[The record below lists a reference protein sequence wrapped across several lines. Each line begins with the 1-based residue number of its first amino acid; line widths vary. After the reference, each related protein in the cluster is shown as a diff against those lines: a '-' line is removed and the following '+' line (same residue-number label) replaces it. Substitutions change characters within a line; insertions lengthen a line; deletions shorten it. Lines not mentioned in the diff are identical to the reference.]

1 MTEAAEDD
9 YKMPLLEHLTELRK
23 RLLVCAVFFVVAF
36 FACFAVADHVFN
48 FLVDPLREALA
59 DSPNQRMIFTAPQEF
74 FITQI
79 KVAFFAAIS
88 LTFPAIAIQV
98 WKFVAPGLYVHEKKA
113 FLPFLLATPVLFIA
127 GAALVYYFIMPL
139 AWDFLIG
146 YQQQGGDGKMPV
158 QLEARVSEY
167 LSLVMR
173 LIFAFG
179 VAFQLPVLLT
189 LLAKAGMVT
198 SDGLKAKRRYAIVVT
213 FACAAILTP
222 PDIISQIGLAVPILF
237 LYEVS
242 IISARMV
249 EKKRAAMDE
258 ALDDDDSEPE
268 PKSEPGE

>member
-1 MTEAAEDD
+1 MTEAAEE

-23 RLLVCAVFFVVAF
+23 RLLICAAFFIVAF
-36 FACFAVADHVFN
+36 FACYGVAEYIFN
-48 FLVDPLREALA
+48 FLMAPLAEALK
-59 DSPNQRMIFTAPQEF
+59 DSPNQRMIFTAPHEGF
-74 FITQI
+74 FTQI

-98 WKFVAPGLYVHEKKA
+98 WKFVAPGLYNHEKKA
-113 FLPFLLATPVLFIA
+113 FMPFLFATPVLFIA
-127 GAALVYYFIMPL
+127 GAALVYYGIMPL
-139 AWDFLIG
+139 AWKFFLSF
-146 YQQQGGDGKMPV
+146 QQPGGDGVLPIE
-158 QLEARVSEY
+158 LEAKISEY

-222 PDIISQIGLAVPILF
+222 PDVISQIGLAVPILF

-242 IISARMV
+242 IVMARMV
-249 EKKRAAMDE
+249 EKKRAEMDE
-258 ALDDDDSEPE
+258 MLDDEPE
-268 PKSEPGE
+268 PEPEPEPGE

>member
-23 RLLVCAVFFVVAF
+23 RLLICAAFFVVAF
-36 FACFAVADHVFN
+36 FGCFAVADHIFN
-48 FLVDPLREALA
+48 FLVMPLAEALK
-59 DSPNQRMIFTAPQEF
+59 DSPNQRMIFTAPQEA
-74 FITQI
+74 FINQI
-79 KVAFFAAIS
+79 KVAFFASIS

-98 WKFVAPGLYVHEKKA
+98 WKFVAPGLYAHEKKA
-113 FLPFLLATPVLFIA
+113 FMPFLVATPVLFIS
-127 GAALVYYFIMPL
+127 GGALVYYFIMPL
-139 AWDFLIG
+139 AWDFLLG
-146 YQQQGGDGKMPV
+146 YQQKGGDGALPI

-198 SDGLKAKRRYAIVVT
+198 SDGLKAKRRYAVVVT
-213 FACAAILTP
+213 FACAALLTP
-222 PDIISQIGLAVPILF
+222 PDVISQIGLAVPILL

-249 EKKRAAMDE
+249 EKKRAEMDE
-258 ALDDDDSEPE
+258 MLDDEPE
-268 PKSEPGE
+268 PEPEAGE

>member
-1 MTEAAEDD
+1 MTEAADE

-23 RLLVCAVFFVVAF
+23 RLLVCAAFFVVAF
-36 FACFAVADHVFN
+36 FACFGVSEYIFN
-48 FLVDPLREALA
+48 FLVEPLRVALE
-59 DSPNQRMIFTAPQEF
+59 DQPSQRMIFTAPQEA

-98 WKFVAPGLYVHEKKA
+98 WKFVAPGLYAHEKKA
-113 FLPFLLATPVLFIA
+113 FLPFLLATPVLFVT
-127 GAALVYYFIMPL
+127 GGALVYYFIMPL
-139 AWDFLIG
+139 AWEFLLG
-146 YQQQGGDGKMPV
+146 FGQEGGEGQLPI

-198 SDGLKAKRRYAIVVT
+198 SDGLKAKRRYAIVVV

-222 PDIISQIGLAVPILF
+222 PDVISQIGLAVPILF

-242 IISARMV
+242 ILSARMV
-249 EKKRAAMDE
+249 EKKRAEMDA
-258 ALDDDDSEPE
+258 ALDDDDQPE
-268 PKSEPGE
+268 PDAKPEPGE